1 MTRRDDSVG
10 LRHMLDHA
18 VEAVQMIRGHTR
30 TDLDSDRK
38 LNLALVRLVEIIGEA
53 ATRVSPE
60 VRNRHPGIPWLDII
74 GMRNRIV
81 HGYDQVDF
89 DILWDVMELHLPPLI
104 AELQRIVDVKN
115 EDHKQD
121 EPGNV

>member
-1 MTRRDDSVG
+1 MTRRNERIG
-10 LRHMLDHA
+10 LLHMLDHA

-30 TDLDSDRK
+30 EDLDGDRK

-53 ATRVSPE
+53 ATRVTPD
-60 VRNRHPGIPWLDII
+60 VRNRHPGIPWLDIV

-104 AELQRIVDVKN
+104 TELQRILDAN
-115 EDHKQD
+115 DGDQKQD
-121 EPGNV
+121 KADNA

>member
-1 MTRRDDSVG
+1 
-10 LRHMLDHA
+10 
-18 VEAVQMIRGHTR
+18 MIREHTR
-30 TDLDSDRK
+30 PDLDRDRK

-53 ATRVSPE
+53 ATRVGPE
-60 VRNRHPGIPWLDII
+60 LRNAHPAIPWLDIV

-104 AELQRIVDVKN
+104 TELRRILDVKN
-115 EDHKQD
+115 DDQKQD
-121 EPGNV
+121 EPGNVQ

>member
-1 MTRRDDSVG
+1 
-10 LRHMLDHA
+10 
-18 VEAVQMIRGHTR
+18 MIRGHTR
-30 TDLDSDRK
+30 ADLDSDRK

-60 VRNRHPGIPWLDII
+60 VRNAHPGIPWLDII

-104 AELQRIVDVKN
+104 TELQRILDVKN
-115 EDHKQD
+115 DDQKQRKAGD
-121 EPGNV
+121 V

>member
-1 MTRRDDSVG
+1 
-10 LRHMLDHA
+10 
-18 VEAVQMIRGHTR
+18 MIREHTR
-30 TDLDSDRK
+30 GDLDRDRK

-53 ATRVSPE
+53 ATRVTPE
-60 VRNRHPGIPWLDII
+60 VRSRHPGIPWLDII

-104 AELQRIVDVKN
+104 TELQRILDVKN
-115 EDHKQD
+115 DDRKQD
-121 EPGNV
+121 DPGKVQ